1 VLSVKKSKL
10 HAAEDGV
17 SPSHVAAVSCPTPI
31 SPTPNPVIKLSFQS
45 KVMPSATPIPHKSA
59 TSSSVNATNSL
70 LPSKAVAPAVAVAA
84 KEVSSAPAPKVFD
97 ISAVPVVK
105 VSGPLLR
112 SCSKAVTSI
121 VGDPDMLWFVSPGKI
136 ASSRACSCPFGLM
149 RFLQW
154 TTKRCSCMITPRL

>member
-1 VLSVKKSKL
+1 MHLVLLSWVPFCSFFQ
-10 HAAEDGV
+10 GFQFN
-17 SPSHVAAVSCPTPI
+17 VAQT
-31 SPTPNPVIKLSFQS
+31 NLSS
-45 KVMPSATPIPHKSA
+45 GRDPATH
-59 TSSSVNATNSL
+59 SL